1 MHLEKTRSL
10 AYRIAQETRER
21 TTMTDAP
28 YIRPDMKAFLDMM
41 AQVNGPK
48 LVDMTLEEARAS
60 YIAMHNLA
68 DRPARD
74 LAVIRDLSCPG
85 PNGDIALRLYDPRE
99 NRDEAS
105 PVIVFYHGGGFVIG
119 DLDTHHA
126 LCTEIAALIDL
137 PLVAVHYARAPEA
150 PFPAAILD
158 CEAAT
163 RWVAGSPAELGRKAS
178 GIITIG
184 DSAGGNATVVV
195 SQMLGQRPAE
205 VPVVLQVPI
214 FPLVADANGS
224 DSMAAF
230 SEGFLLTAD
239 TMGFFD
245 AAYGADR
252 ADPRGFPILGDHS
265 DAPPTI
271 VVTASLD
278 PIRDS
283 GREYAKALVDA
294 GRDVVFIE
302 MRGVTH
308 SFTNLRQMVPSTQR
322 DLERV
327 IAAMKFMLENPA

>member
-1 MHLEKTRSL
+1 V
-10 AYRIAQETRER
+10 
-21 TTMTDAP
+21 TDTP
-28 YIRPDMKAFLDMM
+28 YIRPDMKAFIDMM

-60 YIAMHNLA
+60 YQALHNLA
-68 DRPARD
+68 DRPARA
-74 LAVIRDLSCPG
+74 LPVVRDLVCPG
-85 PNGDIALRLYDPRE
+85 PAGDIPLRLYDARE
-99 NRDEAS
+99 NREGPT
-105 PVIVFYHGGGFVIG
+105 PVITFYHGGGFVIG

-126 LCTEIAALIDL
+126 LCTEIAALADL

-163 RWVAGSPAELGRKAS
+163 RWVASSPAELGLTAS

-195 SQMLGQRPAE
+195 SQLLGADPAA

-224 DSMAAF
+224 ASMAQF
-230 SEGFLLTAD
+230 SEGFVLTAE

-245 AAYGADR
+245 AAYAADR
-252 ADPRGFPILGDHS
+252 SDPRGFPILSDHS
-265 DAPPTI
+265 TAPPTI

-283 GREYAKALVDA
+283 GRAYAKALVDA
-294 GRDVVFIE
+294 GRDCLFLE

-308 SFTNLRQMVPSTQR
+308 SFVNLRQMVPSTQT
-322 DLERV
+322 DLERI
-327 IAAMKFMLENPA
+327 IAAMKFMLENTA

>member
-1 MHLEKTRSL
+1 
-10 AYRIAQETRER
+10 
-21 TTMTDAP
+21 MTDAP

-48 LVDMTLEEARAS
+48 MVDMTLEDARDS
-60 YIAMHNLA
+60 YVKLHGIA
-68 DRPARD
+68 DRPARA
-74 LAVIRDLSCPG
+74 LPVIRDLVCPG
-85 PNGDIALRLYDPRE
+85 PAGDIPLRLYDARE
-99 NRDEAS
+99 SREEAS
-105 PVIVFYHGGGFVIG
+105 PVVVFYHGGGFVIG

-137 PLVAVHYARAPEA
+137 PLVAVHYALAPEA

-163 RWVAGSPAELGRKAS
+163 RWVASSPAELGRTAS

-184 DSAGGNATVVV
+184 DSAGGNAAVVIP
-195 SQMLGQRPAE
+195 QLLGANPAA

-224 DSMAAF
+224 ASMAAF

-239 TMGFFD
+239 TMAFFD

-265 DAPPTI
+265 SAPPTI

-283 GREYAKALVDA
+283 GRAYARALVDA
-294 GRDVVFIE
+294 GRDCVFLE

-308 SFTNLRQMVPSTQR
+308 SFTNLRAAVPSTQG
-322 DLERV
+322 DLERI

>member
-1 MHLEKTRSL
+1 
-10 AYRIAQETRER
+10 
-21 TTMTDAP
+21 MTDAP
-28 YIRPDMKAFLDMM
+28 FIRPDMKAFLDMM

-60 YIAMHNLA
+60 YQALHNLA
-68 DRPARD
+68 DRPARP
-74 LAVIRDLSCPG
+74 LPVIRDLSCAG
-85 PNGDIALRLYDPRE
+85 PNGDIPLRLYDARE
-99 NRDEAS
+99 TREGPT

-126 LCTEIAALIDL
+126 LCTEIAALADL
-137 PLVAVHYARAPEA
+137 PLVAVHYALAPEA

-163 RWVAGSPAELGRKAS
+163 RWVASSPAELGLTAN

-195 SQMLGQRPAE
+195 SQLLGANPAA
-205 VPVVLQVPI
+205 VPVLLQVPI
-214 FPLVADANGS
+214 FPLVADGNGS
-224 DSMAAF
+224 ASMAAF
-230 SEGFLLTAD
+230 GDGFLLTSD

-245 AAYGADR
+245 AAYAADR
-252 ADPRGFPILGDHS
+252 ADPRGFPILSDHS
-265 DAPPTI
+265 SAPPTI

-283 GREYAKALVDA
+283 GRAYAKALVDA

-308 SFTNLRQMVPSTQR
+308 SFTNLRQMVPSTQG
-322 DLERV
+322 DLERIV
-327 IAAMKFMLENPA
+327 AAMKFMLANPA

>member
-1 MHLEKTRSL
+1 
-10 AYRIAQETRER
+10 
-21 TTMTDAP
+21 MTDAP
-28 YIRPDMKAFLDMM
+28 FIRPDMKAFLDMM

-48 LVDMTLEEARAS
+48 MVDMTLEEARDS
-60 YIAMHNLA
+60 YLKMHGIA
-68 DRPARD
+68 DRPARA
-74 LAVIRDLSCPG
+74 LPVIRDLACPG
-85 PNGDIALRLYDPRE
+85 PNGDIPLRLYDARE
-99 NRDEAS
+99 SRDG
-105 PVIVFYHGGGFVIG
+105 PTPIITFYHGGGFVIG

-126 LCTEIAALIDL
+126 LCTEIAALMDL

-163 RWVAGSPAELGRKAS
+163 RWVANSPAELGRTAS
-178 GIITIG
+178 GLITIG

-195 SQMLGQRPAE
+195 GQLLGANPAA

-224 DSMAAF
+224 ESMAAF

-245 AAYGADR
+245 AAYGANR
-252 ADPRGFPILGDHS
+252 SDPRGFPILGRHDN
-265 DAPPTI
+265 APPTI

-283 GREYAKALVDA
+283 GRAYAKALVDA
-294 GRDVVFIE
+294 GRDCLFLE

-308 SFTNLRQMVPSTQR
+308 SFTNLRQMVPSTQG
-322 DLERV
+322 DLERI
-327 IAAMKFMLENPA
+327 IAAMKFMLANPA

>member
-1 MHLEKTRSL
+1 
-10 AYRIAQETRER
+10 
-21 TTMTDAP
+21 MTDTP

-60 YIAMHNLA
+60 YQAMHNLA

-85 PNGDIALRLYDPRE
+85 PNGDIPLRLYDARE
-99 NRDEAS
+99 TRDEAS

-126 LCTEIAALIDL
+126 LCTEIAALADL

-163 RWVAGSPAELGRKAS
+163 RWVATSPAALGRKAT
-178 GIITIG
+178 GLVTIG

-195 SQMLGQRPAE
+195 GQMLGANPAE
-205 VPVVLQVPI
+205 VPVLLQVPI

-224 DSMAAF
+224 ASMAAF

-252 ADPRGFPILGDHS
+252 SDPRGFPILADHS
-265 DAPPTI
+265 EAPPTI

-294 GRDVVFIE
+294 GRDCLFLE

-308 SFTNLRQMVPSTQR
+308 SFTNLRAAVPSTQA
-322 DLERV
+322 DVERIV
-327 IAAMKFMLENPA
+327 AGMKFMLGHPA

>member
-1 MHLEKTRSL
+1 
-10 AYRIAQETRER
+10 
-21 TTMTDAP
+21 MTDQTP
-28 YIRPDMKAFLDMM
+28 YIRPDMQAFLDMM
-41 AQVNGPK
+41 AAVEGPK

-60 YIAMHNLA
+60 YQAMHNIA

-74 LAVIRDLSCPG
+74 LAVIRNLSCPG
-85 PNGDIALRLYDPRE
+85 PNGDIPLRLYDARE
-99 NRDEAS
+99 SRETG
-105 PVIVFYHGGGFVIG
+105 PVIMFYHGGGFVIG

-126 LCTEIAALIDL
+126 LCSEIAALIDL
-137 PLVAVHYARAPEA
+137 PVVAVHYALAPEA

-163 RWVAGSPAELGRKAS
+163 RWVAGNSAELGRAAT
-178 GIITIG
+178 GLITIG

-195 SQMLGQRPAE
+195 GQMLGANPAA

-224 DSMAAF
+224 ASMAAF

-245 AAYGADR
+245 AAYAADR
-252 ADPRGFPILGDHS
+252 ADPRGFPILSDHS
-265 DAPPTI
+265 SAPPTI

-283 GREYAKALVDA
+283 GRAYAKALVDA
-294 GRDVVFIE
+294 GRDCVFLE

-308 SFTNLRQMVPSTQR
+308 SFTNLRGAVPSTQN

-327 IAAMKFMLENPA
+327 IAAMQFMLANPA

>member
-1 MHLEKTRSL
+1 
-10 AYRIAQETRER
+10 
-21 TTMTDAP
+21 MTDAP

-41 AQVNGPK
+41 AQVNGPT
-48 LVDMTLEEARAS
+48 LAQMTLPEARAS
-60 YIAMHNLA
+60 YQAMHNLA

-74 LAVIRDLSCPG
+74 LAVIRDLACPG
-85 PNGDIALRLYDPRE
+85 PNGDIPLRLYDARE
-99 NRDEAS
+99 SRDQAS
-105 PVIVFYHGGGFVIG
+105 PVIVFFHGGGFVIG

-137 PLVAVHYARAPEA
+137 PLVAVHYALAPEA

-163 RWVAGSPAELGRKAS
+163 RWVANSPAELGRTAS

-195 SQMLGQRPAE
+195 SQLLGANPAA

-214 FPLVADANGS
+214 FPLVADAVGS
-224 DSMAAF
+224 ESMAAF

-252 ADPRGFPILGDHS
+252 SDPRGFPILGRHDN
-265 DAPPTI
+265 APPTI

-283 GREYAKALVDA
+283 GRAYAKALVDA
-294 GRDVVFIE
+294 GRDCLFLE

-308 SFTNLRQMVPSTQR
+308 SFTNLRQMVPSTQA
-322 DLERV
+322 DLERL
-327 IAAMKFMLENPA
+327 IAAMKFMLANPA

>member
-1 MHLEKTRSL
+1 
-10 AYRIAQETRER
+10 
-21 TTMTDAP
+21 MTDAP

-48 LVDMTLEEARAS
+48 MVDMTLEEARAS
-60 YIAMHNLA
+60 YQAMHNIA
-68 DRPARD
+68 DRPARA
-74 LAVIRDLSCPG
+74 LPVIRDLACPG
-85 PNGDIALRLYDPRE
+85 PNGEIALRLYDARE
-99 NRDEAS
+99 SRDEAS
-105 PVIVFYHGGGFVIG
+105 PVIMFYHGGGFVIG

-126 LCTEIAALIDL
+126 LCTEIAALMDL

-150 PFPAAILD
+150 PFPGAILD

-163 RWVAGSPAELGRKAS
+163 RWVAGSPAELGRTAS

-195 SQMLGQRPAE
+195 SQLLAENPAE

-224 DSMAAF
+224 ASMAAF

-252 ADPRGFPILGDHS
+252 SDPRGFPILGDHTN
-265 DAPPTI
+265 APPTI

-283 GREYAKALVDA
+283 GRAYAKVLVDA
-294 GRDVVFIE
+294 GRDCVFLE

-308 SFTNLRQMVPSTQR
+308 SFTNLRQMVPSTQK